1 MFFLPG
7 ECDMNEPILSLTR
20 TRANAINRTRH
31 VFVRDLEVQ
40 AVVGVLEHEKLA
52 PQKLVISVDLTVRE
66 GEEGLEDR
74 LENVV
79 CYGNVVDNIKAI
91 IARGHVNLIE
101 TLADMIAESALADRR
116 VLAAKVRIEKP
127 DIIPECQSVGIEIE
141 RLQAG

>member
-1 MFFLPG
+1 
-7 ECDMNEPILSLTR
+7 MNEPVLSLTK
-20 TRANAINRTRH
+20 TRANAINKTRH
-31 VFVRDLEVQ
+31 VFVRDLNVM
-40 AVVGVLEHEKLA
+40 ATVGVLEHEKLA

-66 GEEGLEDR
+66 GREGLDDR

-91 IARGHVNLIE
+91 IAKGHVNLIE
-101 TLADMIAESALADRR
+101 TLADMIAASALEDKR

-127 DIIPECQSVGIEIE
+127 DIIPECASVGIEIE

>member
-1 MFFLPG
+1 
-7 ECDMNEPILSLTR
+7 MNEPVLSLTK
-20 TRANAINRTRH
+20 TRANAINKTRH
-31 VFVRDLEVQ
+31 VFVRDLNVM
-40 AVVGVLEHEKLA
+40 ATVGVLEHEKLA

-66 GEEGLEDR
+66 GREGLDDR

-91 IARGHVNLIE
+91 IAKGHVNLIE
-101 TLADMIAESALADRR
+101 TLADMIAASALEDKR

-127 DIIPECQSVGIEIE
+127 DIIPECASVGIESE